1 MNPKDFVEMFKD
13 GRKASAPLTG
23 ICSRIIRIKEPA
35 HRERLSGDDPSRRI
49 VFVTNAAGSTDL
61 LGKNGWECLMHIGYP
76 DDWVRNDL
84 LPSGTQF
91 ELIVFPETEAKQAT
105 WENFLSVVAT
115 AYPEFAQDCQT
126 HLQDLKNWKWPWYAM
141 KLLWP
146 IEAQKKKTDWGAVNE
161 KYMTPEAYAKSP
173 RDTAHF
179 RAFLAHSC
187 YANKLFSGDGY
198 TYNDAGERG
207 LAEFVMP
214 DMVIND
220 IHGVARIDLDVVAP

>member
-1 MNPKDFVEMFKD
+1 MTPEQFVDLFKQ
-13 GRKASAPLTG
+13 GQKAPVDG
-23 ICSRIIRIKEPA
+23 ICSRIIRIKEPS

-49 VFVTNAAGSTDL
+49 VFVTDAAGSADL

-84 LPSGTQF
+84 LPSGTEF
-91 ELIVFPETEAKQAT
+91 ELIVFPETSASQAT
-105 WENFLSVVAT
+105 WDNFLKVVAT
-115 AYPEFAQDCQT
+115 AYPDVAEDCRK
-126 HLQDLKNWKWPWYAM
+126 HVQDLKDWKWPWYAM

-146 IEAQKKKTDWGAVNE
+146 IEAQKKTTPWNTPNE
-161 KYMTPEAYAKSP
+161 KFMSLENYLKSP

-187 YANKLFSGDGY
+187 YANKLFHGDGY
-198 TYNDAGERG
+198 TYDDKGNRG

-214 DMVIND
+214 DMKIAD
-220 IHGVARIDLDVVAP
+220 IAGVARVDLTVVAP